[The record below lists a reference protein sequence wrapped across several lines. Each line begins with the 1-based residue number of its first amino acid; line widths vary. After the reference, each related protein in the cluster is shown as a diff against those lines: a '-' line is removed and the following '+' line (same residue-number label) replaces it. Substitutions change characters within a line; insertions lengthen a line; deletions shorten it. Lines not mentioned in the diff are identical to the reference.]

1 MRDFYINMN
10 IYPEPLEA
18 IELPTDQLIELER
31 QLWWNK
37 DNDEKVIKLLI
48 FVSQELKHRGIK

>member
-1 MRDFYINMN
+1 MN

-18 IELPTDQLIELER
+18 IELSTPQLLQLER

-48 FVSQELKHRGIK
+48 FVSQELKYRGIK

>member
-1 MRDFYINMN
+1 MN

-48 FVSQELKHRGIK
+48 FVSQELKHSGIK

>member
-1 MRDFYINMN
+1 MN

-18 IELPTDQLIELER
+18 IELPTDQLVELER